1 MALQSGLSEAEAE
14 DAVQETVIAVARH
27 MPEFRYDP
35 EQCSFKSWLSLLLRL
50 LHPVLPHV
58 TEEIWT
64 QLPARETRLI
74 AANWPPPAELYLEE
88 ADALRRAQE
97 AAERFRR
104 SGVLTPLEGDEKR
117 IFDAVV
123 RPERQK
129 ANGDAAAEIA
139 RLEGEIRR
147 AEGMLENDR
156 FTAKAPP
163 EVVQAEREKLE
174 RFRRELDAIRS

>member
-1 MALQSGLSEAEAE
+1 MISES
-14 DAVQETVIAVARH
+14 QERMV
-27 MPEFRYDP
+27 
-35 EQCSFKSWLSLLLRL
+35 
-50 LHPVLPHV
+50 
-58 TEEIWT
+58 
-64 QLPARETRLI
+64 
-74 AANWPPPAELYLEE
+74 
-88 ADALRRAQE
+88 
-97 AAERFRR
+97 
-104 SGVLTPLEGDEKR
+104 
-117 IFDAVV
+117 AVV

-147 AEGMLENDR
+147 AEGMLENER